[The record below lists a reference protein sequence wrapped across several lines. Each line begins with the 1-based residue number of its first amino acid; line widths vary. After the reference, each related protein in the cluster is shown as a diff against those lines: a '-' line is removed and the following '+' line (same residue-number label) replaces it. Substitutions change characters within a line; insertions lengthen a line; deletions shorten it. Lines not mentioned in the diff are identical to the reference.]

1 MHDGIKWI
9 WKTSEE
15 LADRFGCNEKTIRRH
30 LKGLVEMG
38 WLKREQLQK
47 RWGMRAYHY
56 SLGDDAPLKLN
67 GYVAQPVEHL
77 HGMQEVRSSGAV
89 EHPAFNR
96 LVQQPRP
103 PLPQSGALPGSAL
116 ASQKPLQTRR
126 FDRSEADTMSGSIN
140 RNTTSTNSLPGQ
152 NSQRNSQGASRQT
165 EQFHQ
170 AGDLQT
176 HNPKVRNSKPLA
188 FKTRAI
194 NHSTTESQTSKQQD
208 IKKRESRIRTRGASI
223 EEGGIGTLNDVAT
236 TGISKR
242 SDLYKHQVAELVDAL
257 VSGTS
262 AAPKVPSHWPDE
274 DMSLSLKVQVIEAA
288 RQLAFPGRRAASYG
302 SC

>member
-47 RWGMRAYHY
+47 RFGMRAYHY

-67 GYVAQPVEHL
+67 GRQLAPKASKLPNPYVAQPVDHL
-77 HGMQEVRSSGAV
+77 HGMRGLSSSAS
-89 EHPAFNR
+89 
-96 LVQQPRP
+96 QQPF
-103 PLPQSGALPGSAL
+103 
-116 ASQKPLQTRR
+116 QTRLS
-126 FDRSEADTMSGSIN
+126 DRTETDKMSGSIN

-165 EQFHQ
+165 EQLHQ
-170 AGDLQT
+170 VSDLRA
-176 HNPKVRNSKPLA
+176 HNPQVRNSKPLA

-194 NHSTTESQTSKQQD
+194 NHSTTESQTSKQEG
-208 IKKRESRIRTRGASI
+208 IKNRERPS
-223 EEGGIGTLNDVAT
+223 E
-236 TGISKR
+236 
-242 SDLYKHQVAELVDAL
+242 HQ
-257 VSGTS
+257 
-262 AAPKVPSHWPDE
+262 
-274 DMSLSLKVQVIEAA
+274 
-288 RQLAFPGRRAASYG
+288 
-302 SC
+302 